1 MIFGIETES
10 KESAL
15 QRHLERSDEV
25 ARREGEIMDSIES
38 GNFPVDVFWQ
48 LDKAIADKI
57 AVVCDG
63 IPRERT
69 FVIGSRRFTLPSV
82 RQ

>member
-1 MIFGIETES
+1 
-10 KESAL
+10 
-15 QRHLERSDEV
+15 
-25 ARREGEIMDSIES
+25 MDSIES